1 MIAEKKNDMVKLQ
14 QQLNLSEKSLS
25 QIRSQK
31 KSQDQK
37 LIQQTSE
44 EANLQ
49 KKIQHL
55 AQVSTELVT
64 VKDKLEK
71 QMKLSQQKDEEIKQG
86 EGLRKIVERKN
97 AKLAEN
103 LDSSKIEVHKQNVE
117 IEQKSK
123 EINNLTNKLFVSQN
137 YTQNVQHEILKL
149 QQE

>member
-71 QMKLSQQKDEEIKQG
+71 
-86 EGLRKIVERKN
+86 
-97 AKLAEN
+97 
-103 LDSSKIEVHKQNVE
+103 
-117 IEQKSK
+117 
-123 EINNLTNKLFVSQN
+123 
-137 YTQNVQHEILKL
+137 
-149 QQE
+149 